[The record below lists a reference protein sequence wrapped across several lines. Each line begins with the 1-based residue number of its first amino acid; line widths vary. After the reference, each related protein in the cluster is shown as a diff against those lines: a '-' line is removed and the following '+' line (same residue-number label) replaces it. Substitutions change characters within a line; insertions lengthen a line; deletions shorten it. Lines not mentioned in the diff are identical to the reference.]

1 MLSVATVLKPISAM
15 FSSDLEDILM
25 ASLPLTGAVFQY
37 YMKLLRL
44 VNERNRLSSYACAK
58 FGLWENNIRS
68 VI

>member
-1 MLSVATVLKPISAM
+1 M